1 MKYLTRA
8 EEMFLLAIWR
18 LKDNAY
24 GLTIRKQIKESSH
37 IDYSYGT
44 LYGILDQLTHKEYID
59 RIKGDPTPKRGGRS
73 KIYYKITPRGIEALK
88 KAMEIHKNV
97 WQGITEFSFNRV

>member
-1 MKYLTRA
+1 MKYLTKA

-24 GLTIRKQIKESSH
+24 GLTLRTQIRESSH

-73 KIYYKITPRGIEALK
+73 KIYYRITPRGIEGLK
-88 KAMEIHKNV
+88 KALEIHKTV
-97 WQGITEFSFNRV
+97 WQGITELSFKQG